1 MHYKCIIK
9 THSYGRKNMKKRI
22 SFYFTIICFC
32 FMFLSC
38 ATTVNVKLTR
48 PAHLDLNGARTIAI
62 LPIKPCAY
70 YKEYNTSLGMEILI
84 NSFYQIFDIHDPDEQ
99 LAIDSLRTQIERG
112 LLDSPYIKL
121 VSSDAVENAKRKGYL
136 NPADV
141 YLTGEVTYFDV
152 SDSKSEERK
161 LVKAAKGD
169 QKAEY
174 EIVRYWKRTAYFN
187 FKYQVV
193 DSSTDKVISFDEI
206 RMEETS
212 SRYESKSS
220 LPGTYTLLESDIR
233 YAAKRILQELQP
245 YVVTKSIKLLEVKTK
260 DKELKARMKAADELA
275 ENNQINTASAEFQKI
290 YEETGIVEAG
300 YNAAILQE
308 ALGNLSIAETMMEKV
323 YLQNPDSRVAKGLSD
338 IRNEINM
345 ANRLKNQ
352 INESVAG
359 SNDSDDFDDIDF

>member
-1 MHYKCIIK
+1 
-9 THSYGRKNMKKRI
+9 MKKRI
-22 SFYFTIICFC
+22 SFYFTIICLS

-70 YKEYNTSLGMEILI
+70 YKEYNTSLGLEILI
-84 NSFYQIFDIHDPDEQ
+84 NSFYQIFDIRDPDEQ

-121 VSSDAVENAKRKGYL
+121 VSADAVETAKRKGYL

-141 YLTGEVTYFDV
+141 YLTGEVTHFDV

-174 EIVRYWKRTAYFN
+174 EIVRYWKRTAYCN
-187 FKYQVV
+187 FKYKVV

-212 SRYESKSS
+212 SRYEFKSS
-220 LPGTYTLLESDIR
+220 LPSAYSLLESDIR
-233 YAAKRILQELQP
+233 YAAKQILQELQP

-260 DKELKARMKAADELA
+260 DKELKARMKAANELA
-275 ENNQINTASAEFQKI
+275 ENNQINTASSEFQKI

-308 ALGNLSIAETMMEKV
+308 ALGNLSVAESMMEKV

-352 INESVAG
+352 IKDSTAG
-359 SNDSDDFDDIDF
+359 SDDSDDFDDIDF

>member
-1 MHYKCIIK
+1 MYYKDLLL
-9 THSYGRKNMKKRI
+9 REKNMKKRI
-22 SFYFTIICFC
+22 SFYSIIICFC

-84 NSFYQIFDIHDPDEQ
+84 NSFYQIFDIRDPDEQ

-161 LVKAAKGD
+161 LVKAAKED

>member
-1 MHYKCIIK
+1 MKKEIRIIK
-9 THSYGRKNMKKRI
+9 ALA
-22 SFYFTIICFC
+22 C
-32 FMFLSC
+32 MFLTFMLFSC

-48 PAHLDLNGARTIAI
+48 PAHLDLNGARTIAV

-84 NSFYQIFDIHDPDEQ
+84 NSFYQIFEIRDPDEQ
-99 LAIDSLRTQIERG
+99 LAIDSLSTQIERG

-121 VSSDAVENAKRKGYL
+121 VSSNEVERARKNGYL

-152 SDSKSEERK
+152 EDSKSEEKK

-174 EIVRYWKRTAYFN
+174 EIVQYWKRRAYFN

-193 DSSTDKVISFDEI
+193 DSSTDRVISYDEV
-206 RMEETS
+206 RLENS
-212 SRYESKSS
+212 SSKYESKKA
-220 LPGTYTLLESDIR
+220 LPGAYSILEDDIKST
-233 YAAKRILQELQP
+233 AKKILHELQP
-245 YVVTKSIKLLEVKTK
+245 YTVTKSIRLLESKTK
-260 DKELKARMKAADELA
+260 DKELKAKMKAADELA
-275 ENNQINTASAEFQKI
+275 ENNQIKTASQEFQKI
-290 YEETGIVEAG
+290 YEESGLVEAG

-308 ALGNLSIAETMMEKV
+308 ALGNLSLAESMMEAV
-323 YLQNPDSRVAKGLSD
+323 YLENPDSRVAKGLSD
-338 IRNEINM
+338 IRSEINM

-352 INESVAG
+352 IKES
-359 SNDSDDFDDIDF
+359 SSDLSDDWDDDLDF

>member
-1 MHYKCIIK
+1 MYYKDLLL
-9 THSYGRKNMKKRI
+9 REKNMKKRI
-22 SFYFTIICFC
+22 SFYSIIICFC

-84 NSFYQIFDIHDPDEQ
+84 NSFYQIFDIRDPDEQ

-161 LVKAAKGD
+161 LVKATKGD

-174 EIVRYWKRTAYFN
+174 EIVRYWRRTAYFN

-220 LPGTYTLLESDIR
+220 LPGTYSLLESDIR

>member
-84 NSFYQIFDIHDPDEQ
+84 NSFYQIFDIRDPDEQ

-220 LPGTYTLLESDIR
+220 LPGTYSLLESDIR

-275 ENNQINTASAEFQKI
+275 ENNQINTASSEFQKI

-359 SNDSDDFDDIDF
+359 SIDSDDFDDIDF

>member
-1 MHYKCIIK
+1 MYYKDLLL
-9 THSYGRKNMKKRI
+9 REKNMKKRI

-84 NSFYQIFDIHDPDEQ
+84 NSFYQIFDIRDPDEQ

-220 LPGTYTLLESDIR
+220 LPGTYSLLESDIR

-345 ANRLKNQ
+345 ANRLNNQ

>member
-1 MHYKCIIK
+1 
-9 THSYGRKNMKKRI
+9 
-22 SFYFTIICFC
+22 
-32 FMFLSC
+32 MFLSC

-84 NSFYQIFDIHDPDEQ
+84 NSFYQIFDIRDPDEQ

>member
-1 MHYKCIIK
+1 
-9 THSYGRKNMKKRI
+9 MKKRI

-84 NSFYQIFDIHDPDEQ
+84 NSFYQIFDIRDPDEQ

-220 LPGTYTLLESDIR
+220 LPGTYSLLESDIR

>member
-1 MHYKCIIK
+1 MYYKDLLL
-9 THSYGRKNMKKRI
+9 REKNMKKRI
-22 SFYFTIICFC
+22 SFYSIIICFC

-84 NSFYQIFDIHDPDEQ
+84 NSFYQIFDIRDPDEQ

-220 LPGTYTLLESDIR
+220 LPGTYSLLESDIR

>member
-1 MHYKCIIK
+1 
-9 THSYGRKNMKKRI
+9 
-22 SFYFTIICFC
+22 
-32 FMFLSC
+32 MFLSC

-84 NSFYQIFDIHDPDEQ
+84 NSFYQIFDIRDPDEQ

-220 LPGTYTLLESDIR
+220 LPGTYSLLESDIR